1 MRKIFSFIIFMS
13 MLFAEDTKQ
22 YNINKIVTS
31 ASGFNQEL
39 KDAPASISV
48 VTGEELKDKP
58 VRDLG
63 EALSLVPGVSIDQEV
78 GKTGGY
84 NISIRGMPSS
94 YTLILMDG
102 KRQNTTTAGLPNG
115 FTETFTS
122 FMPPISAIDRIEV
135 IRGPASTLYGSDAI
149 GGIVNIITKKQ
160 FDKWGGSLVLD
171 SVFQEEKAF
180 GDLYGLSLWTGGPLD
195 KDKKWSLVLRLKEQY
210 RTKVP
215 DSALKVVPSISGDNS
230 ALSRNGVV
238 GLSQNNNSNLGMRV
252 GFTPNDKNHIYL
264 DVDHGLQWYDNSQ
277 SLLGTASLSGG
288 YAKNL
293 FFTRNNV
300 VLAHQGKYEHIN
312 TDTSIQYNSTLNSGR
327 LVTANA
333 VGANSPLVGQDRNLL
348 GQDVILDH
356 KSVFGVGDFSN
367 ISVGGRY
374 WFASLYDKVVP
385 NPFMY
390 QHNMSLFAENE
401 TSLTEKLILTLG
413 LRENYNSS
421 FGFNASPRGYLV
433 YNALQNSKIGALTIK
448 GGVSTGYKTP
458 TVTQLVE
465 GVNGL
470 TAQGTVPTYGNPDLK
485 PETSINYEI
494 GVSNET
500 SLTEVSL
507 TAFFIEF
514 RDKIQSASVAG
525 GEMVPVTGGGVCSA
539 VGRNC
544 TYSINADTAQSYGI
558 ETFFGFKPYDTGY
571 GDIGFNLSYTF
582 NKTEQTSGSAK
593 GLPLTDIP
601 EHSLNGA
608 ITYAIKNVNFYLRGE
623 FKAKQLRTQISSRTG
638 TTADSLSAL
647 EAFRKNNPNL
657 SEYYNPYLLLH
668 IGGSYQ
674 ITKNLKLHF
683 GIYNLLNQSFVDYV
697 LASDGTSSF
706 YLNNYNYVRE
716 GRRYYLSLNID
727 F

>member
-215 DSALKVVPSISGDNS
+215 DSALKVVPSISGDNG

-514 RDKIQSASVAG
+514 RDKIQSASVAS

-697 LASDGTSSF
+697 LASDGTNSF